1 MLKYFRSSFYWFFQ
15 NSPTTLSV
23 RANDQVFI
31 YFQNNSTTDLV
42 VFISNSLSR
51 GFENWKLALIIFF
64 SVASFFMIIVGFL
77 LWGAFVLRKKFVQYP
92 KTIPIID
99 GISADTLRGEL
110 NVIESIQFRKVVSQN
125 DAINFISTKKIKI
138 DENANFQN

>member
-1 MLKYFRSSFYWFFQ
+1 
-15 NSPTTLSV
+15 
-23 RANDQVFI
+23 
-31 YFQNNSTTDLV
+31 
-42 VFISNSLSR
+42 
-51 GFENWKLALIIFF
+51 
-64 SVASFFMIIVGFL
+64 MIIVGFL

-99 GISADTLRGEL
+99 GLSADTLRGEL